1 MRSRRSTRPE
11 PGDDATAL
19 LPQRSDV
26 GFVFQHYAPFKH
38 LSIWDNVAFG
48 LKVRKT
54 AKPEMRERVSEL
66 LELVHL
72 EKFAARYPAQPS
84 CGQRQ
89 RMVLARTLAVQPRV
103 APARRTV
110 RRARRAGARRTARLA
125 ATLARPDP

>member
-1 MRSRRSTRPE
+1 VRSRRSARPE

-54 AKPEMRERVSEL
+54 AKPEMRE
-66 LELVHL
+66 HH
-72 EKFAARYPAQPS
+72 
-84 CGQRQ
+84 QRQ
-89 RMVLARTLAVQPRV
+89 LRAFLRPCVAAVCAESVTLANCVSDVEHP
-103 APARRTV
+103 
-110 RRARRAGARRTARLA
+110 
-125 ATLARPDP
+125 